1 MIYEPRTNHPP
12 RDPDHPQ
19 AIRHPDAIAE
29 VKATPK
35 RFSHVLSRAKHHVS
49 KHGRLSMA
57 MLSAVLVVGAGMTL
71 DPARASFAEVDSL
84 VIPRLELPLELPS
97 ADEVTVFPL
106 QSVPHLEHDL
116 FTRGMGDDGWTVV
129 TVRRNET
136 LGEIFGRLG
145 LSAAEVHHVVGLS
158 ENTAK
163 LAQIHPGDQLAFSI
177 GEDGKLAGLQ
187 FDCGENQRILIEAKG
202 GELVEQV
209 IERRMET
216 RLQYA
221 SGEISS
227 SLFMAG
233 SEAGVSDRTTLK
245 MAEVFN
251 FDIDFALDLRKGDR
265 FTVVYQGIYRDGVRL
280 RDGDIVAARFV
291 NQGKA
296 FEAFRYSNGKGV
308 ADYYDAEGRSLRK
321 AFIRTPVEFTRIS
334 SRFST
339 ARKHP
344 ILGRTRAH
352 KGVDYA
358 APSGTVIRAAGSG
371 TVKFVGRMNGYGKLV
386 ELLHGKHTTTLYA
399 HMSRHASGLRKGQKV
414 TQGQTIG
421 YVGMTGLA
429 SGPHLHYEFRVKG
442 KHRDPLTVTMPRPEP
457 LIGGELAS
465 FRSEQQLAR
474 TQLTTL
480 EAVLAAN

>member
-1 MIYEPRTNHPP
+1 LIYEPRSNHPP

-19 AIRHPDAIAE
+19 AVRQSGASASPKSTPNRFGHAIKRVRHHAG
-29 VKATPK
+29 
-35 RFSHVLSRAKHHVS
+35 

-57 MLSAVLVVGAGMTL
+57 ALSAVLVVGAGMTL
-71 DPARASFAEVDSL
+71 DPARARVAEMDSL
-84 VIPRLELPLELPS
+84 IIPRLELPLALPS
-97 ADEVTVFPL
+97 ADEVTVMPL
-106 QSVPHLEHDL
+106 QSVPQLEHDL
-116 FTRGMGDDGWTVV
+116 FTRGMGDDGWNVV

-145 LSAAEVHHVVGLS
+145 LSAGVVHRVVALS

-163 LAQIHPGDQLAFSI
+163 LVQIHPGDQLAFSI
-177 GEDGKLAGLQ
+177 VEGKLAGLQ
-187 FDCGENQRILIEAKG
+187 FDCGEDRRILVEAKD

-209 IERRMET
+209 IARNIET
-216 RLQYA
+216 RLEYA

-227 SLFMAG
+227 SLFQAG

-251 FDIDFALDLRKGDR
+251 FDIDFALDLRRGDR

-296 FEAFRYSNGKGV
+296 YEAFRYSNAKGI

-334 SRFST
+334 SRFSA

-352 KGVDYA
+352 RGVDYA

-371 TVKFVGRMNGYGKLV
+371 TVKFVGRMNGYGKVV
-386 ELLHGKHTTTLYA
+386 ELLHGKQTTTLYA
-399 HMSRHASGLRKGQKV
+399 HMSRHARGLRKGQKV

-421 YVGMTGLA
+421 YVGMTGTA
-429 SGPHLHYEFRVKG
+429 TGPHLHYEFRVKG

-457 LIGGELAS
+457 LVGSELAS
-465 FRSEQQLAR
+465 FRAEQQLAR

-480 EAVLAAN
+480 EDVLASN